1 MTVCPETGI
10 GLPTVREALRLVQKE
25 NKNSLVVS
33 NTGEDLTDNM
43 NRFSTEFI
51 NDISSEDIH
60 GGILKNRSHLVGL
73 RMLRFIKILGS
84 PFRFLKKL
92 VVYLLKS
99 L

>member
-10 GLPTVREALRLVQKE
+10 GLPTPREALRLVQKE

-51 NDISSEDIH
+51 NAISSEDIH
-60 GGILKNRSHLVGL
+60 RIILKNRSSSCGTKEV
-73 RMLRFIKILGS
+73 K
-84 PFRFLKKL
+84 
-92 VVYLLKS
+92 VYIEVTDSRKGM
-99 L
+99 